1 VENSQ
6 ERDSTVKNVLITGAA
21 RGLGLA
27 IAKRLAGD
35 GYNVIGVGRSLTE
48 EYQSLIDQS
57 SNGHVSFE
65 IYDLNELEGIPDL
78 VSSVSRNV
86 GPLYGLINNAA
97 IGLDGLLATMH
108 ASEISRILRV
118 NLEAPILLAKFACR
132 SMLERKEGRIINIS
146 SIIATTGFNGLSVYG
161 ATKAGLGGFTRSLA
175 RELGRAN
182 ITVNCIAPGFMATEM
197 TAGLEGDKLE
207 SIRRRAPLGLA
218 EPKDAAGAVAYLLSE
233 DAKRLTGTTVTVDG
247 GSTA

>member
-1 VENSQ
+1 M
-6 ERDSTVKNVLITGAA
+6 KNVLITGAA

>member
-1 VENSQ
+1 
-6 ERDSTVKNVLITGAA
+6 VKNVLITGAA

-27 IAKRLAGD
+27 IATRLAGD

-65 IYDLNELEGIPDL
+65 VYDLNDLEGIPDL
-78 VSSVSRNV
+78 VSSVTRNV

-108 ASEISRILRV
+108 ASDISRVLRV

-132 SMLERKEGRIINIS
+132 SMLARKEGRIINIS

-161 ATKAGLGGFTRSLA
+161 ATKAGLSGFTRSLA
-175 RELGRAN
+175 RELGRTN
-182 ITVNCIAPGFMATEM
+182 ITVNCVAPGFMATEM
-197 TAGLEGDKLE
+197 TAGLEADKLE

-218 EPKDAAGAVAYLLSE
+218 EPKDAAGAVAYLLSV
-233 DAKRLTGTTVTVDG
+233 DARRVTGSIVTVDG